1 MYRNSTEVGEL
12 SEQRRGPGRPR
23 LSEVD
28 QRILDAATGLL
39 RELGPAAVH
48 IDAVA
53 GRSGVARTT
62 VYRRYRDRRELLAAT
77 LERVT
82 DPGGPPLE
90 GGPEDKLRRVLE
102 RVRTVIEEGLGR
114 GGVAAVLTGADPE
127 FTQAL
132 RTALARRLDPL
143 MQEMASDAAQGVLR
157 PDVDPDALVNLAFG
171 SYLAELLRYG
181 EERPDWLDR
190 TVELLHRAAGG

>member
-1 MYRNSTEVGEL
+1 VYRNSTEVGEL
-12 SEQRRGPGRPR
+12 SEPRRGPGRPR

-28 QRILDAATGLL
+28 ERILDAATDLL
-39 RELGPAAVH
+39 RDLGPGAVH

-53 GRSGVARTT
+53 SRSGVARTT